1 MRELAALDAPSFCGS
16 CLAGAEADSAGC
28 ATAEGSGASRGSGVT
43 VPEAD
48 SCDRIVVDVSADSS
62 VTAVS
67 FVAEGVSVT

>member
-1 MRELAALDAPSFCGS
+1 MRELAALDAPSICDS
-16 CLAGAEADSAGC
+16 CLADAEADSAGC
-28 ATAEGSGASRGSGVT
+28 ATEECSGTSRGSGVT

-48 SCDRIVVDVSADSS
+48 SCDRIVVDVSADFS